1 MMFHPQG
8 ASKYACSLLA
18 VTSGKNFEDKL
29 KKDVV
34 EDKPRYPFPEL
45 VSSGRLEVQ

>member
-1 MMFHPQG
+1 MMFHSQG
-8 ASKYACSLLA
+8 ASKHACSLLA
-18 VTSGKNFEDKL
+18 VTSDKNLEDKL
-29 KKDVV
+29 KKDVL